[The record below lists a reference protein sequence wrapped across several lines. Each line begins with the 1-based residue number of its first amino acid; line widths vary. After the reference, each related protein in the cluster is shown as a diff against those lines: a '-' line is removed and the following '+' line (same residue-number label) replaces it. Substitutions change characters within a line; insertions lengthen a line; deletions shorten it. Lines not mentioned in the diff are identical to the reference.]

1 MSEIKRMKA
10 YLVEAEAFVDTVYH
24 FAQEKEGSVAD
35 ELRMNMNHIANVL
48 GDGRDLLD
56 KMGMPK
62 KEMIEKLEIAQGLL
76 SSVYHDAC
84 DFGDSEI
91 ETAMSIADGCIND
104 AMSKLE
110 E

>member
-1 MSEIKRMKA
+1 
-10 YLVEAEAFVDTVYH
+10 
-24 FAQEKEGSVAD
+24 
-35 ELRMNMNHIANVL
+35 MNHIANVL

-56 KMGMPK
+56 KMGMN
-62 KEMIEKLEIAQGLL
+62 KEEMLEKLETAQGLL